1 VKLLYV
7 EQTQPDARD
16 ISGTQISSAVFF
28 LRQSH
33 WLIGIFVLD
42 TENCL
47 FPKNT
52 EEWGKKQ
59 IKEA

>member
-1 VKLLYV
+1 MLSKRSLMPETLAAHKFHL
-7 EQTQPDARD
+7 PF
-16 ISGTQISSAVFF
+16 FF